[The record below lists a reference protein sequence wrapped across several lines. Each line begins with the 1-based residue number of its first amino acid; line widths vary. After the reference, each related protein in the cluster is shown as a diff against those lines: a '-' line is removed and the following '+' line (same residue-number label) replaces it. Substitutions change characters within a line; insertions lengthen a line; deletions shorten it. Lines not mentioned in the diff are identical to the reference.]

1 MNPWALLGGLLAYNY
16 RRHLNGRHTLC
27 STARRL
33 LPWPAIVAAWAALT
47 LWLLPHIRRGYN
59 RH

>member
-1 MNPWALLGGLLAYNY
+1 MNPWALLLGLIAYNY

-33 LPWPAIVAAWAALT
+33 LPFWLIAFGWGVLT
-47 LWLLPHIRRGYN
+47 GWLMPHIRRGY
-59 RH
+59 RR